1 MQQPA
6 MLQPAINP
14 GRIRCLSAKLRQELT
29 KPYPSIKRSKRMM
42 KDTLLQ
48 KIKSHEA
55 TIGVIGLGYVGL
67 PLVLRFAEE
76 RFKVIGFDVDPSKVN
91 QLNTGQSYIRHIDAE
106 RVRRLRN
113 EQRFEATADFSRLS
127 EPDCIIICVPTPLT
141 PKKDPDMQY
150 IEKTAAAISKTLR
163 AGQLVSLE
171 STTYP
176 GTTDEVLLDLFRK
189 KGLEVGK
196 DYFLVFSPEREDP
209 GNPKFSTRTI
219 PKVVGGTTPAC
230 LQLGVALYEQVID
243 KVIPVSSTRAA
254 ELVKLLENI
263 YRCVN
268 IALVNELKLLTDRMN
283 IDVWEVIE
291 AASSKPFGF
300 TPFYPGPGLG
310 GHCIPIDPFYLS
322 WKAKEYDFSTRFIQL
337 AGEINISMPHYVI
350 EKVGAALNDRGRSI
364 RGTRVL
370 VLGVAYKK
378 DVDDVRESPSLEIM
392 KLLKERGAEISYS
405 DPYIPKLHKMREYDF
420 SYMSSEPLTENTLR
434 GVDVV
439 LITTDHSKIDYQW
452 VVDHSSI
459 VVDTRNATKT
469 VRNGRDKIV
478 RA

>member
-1 MQQPA
+1 M
-6 MLQPAINP
+6 
-14 GRIRCLSAKLRQELT
+14 
-29 KPYPSIKRSKRMM
+29 SK
-42 KDTLLQ
+42 DALLA
-48 KIKSHEA
+48 KIKAHEA

-67 PLVLRFAEE
+67 PLILRFGEE
-76 RFKVIGFDVDPSKVN
+76 RFHVLGFDVDESKVT
-91 QLNTGQSYIRHIDAE
+91 QLNAGKSYIQHIDAQ
-106 RVRRLRN
+106 RIQHLRN
-113 EQRFEATADFSRLS
+113 EKRFEATAEFGRLA
-127 EPDCIIICVPTPLT
+127 EADCIIICVPTPLT
-141 PKKDPDMQY
+141 AKKDPDLQY
-150 IEKTAAAISKTLR
+150 IEETARSVSKTLR
-163 AGQLVSLE
+163 AGQLISLE

-176 GTTDEVLLDLFRK
+176 GTTDDILLDLFRK
-189 KGLEVGK
+189 SGLEVGR

-230 LQLGVALYEQVID
+230 LELGVALYQQVID
-243 KVIPVSSTRAA
+243 RVIPVSSTRAA

-263 YRCVN
+263 YRSVN

-337 AGEINISMPHYVI
+337 AGEINTSMPHYVI
-350 EKVGAALNDRGRSI
+350 EKIGAALNDRARSI
-364 RGTRVL
+364 RGSKVL

-392 KLLKERGAEISYS
+392 KLLKERGADISYS
-405 DPYIPKLHKMREYDF
+405 DPFVPKLHKMREYDF
-420 SYMSSEPLTENTLR
+420 SYMSSVALSEETLR
-434 GVDVV
+434 SYDLA
-439 LITTDHSKIDYQW
+439 LITTDHSKLDYQW
-452 VVDHSSI
+452 IVDHSQL

-469 VRNGRDKIV
+469 VRQGREKII